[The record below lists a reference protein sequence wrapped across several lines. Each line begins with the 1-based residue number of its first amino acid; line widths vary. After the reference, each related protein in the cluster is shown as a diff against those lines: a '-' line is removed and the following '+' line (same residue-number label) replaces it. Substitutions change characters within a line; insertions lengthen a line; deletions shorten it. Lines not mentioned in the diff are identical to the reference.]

1 MSDFKVHRLVKE
13 LVEVLGSS
21 ASPEKCMDIIQKN
34 SSPYSSHPA
43 SQSAVRNIAQH
54 SPNPAA
60 FLSKY
65 EELKSKNVDNI
76 GSFVNLLAR
85 ITEDK
90 RLKSALEKHAASIA
104 ASVSEPSSEMTST
117 TASFDDQS
125 SMKLV
130 EDYALVRNRL
140 KKVATSTETIKV
152 SPFQKSIDS
161 LSKNRPPNRPLP
173 SVPNWW
179 SERPYMTMD
188 FVEDLS
194 PNLSPLVGIPSTS
207 QENYLLEDLLYCLS
221 GITGNHIAPHN
232 ITDTHGSRTFFTTEG
247 IDLPL
252 KELVNRIL
260 PLASHYSL
268 VARFIEEKS
277 RFEYGVVNHAL
288 SAAMQNLLKDY
299 LVFVAQLESEHHK
312 GLLTLHKLWFYI
324 QPSMRTM
331 EILANIADTINK
343 ADARGGKVLSYLHE
357 QTTGAMGEQGS
368 QELCLYLTQAAC
380 VPYMEILEKWVYKG
394 VINDPY
400 EEFLVEDNEVIE
412 MEELP
417 LDYSD
422 DYWEKRYTVRRERIP
437 SFLEKVADV
446 ILRTGKYLNVIRQCG
461 KVFKSPQAEEIVYTI
476 KQRQYVEAIERAY
489 LFASKT
495 LLELLMTENNLMKR
509 LRSVK
514 HYFLLDQGDFIVQF
528 MDLCE
533 GELQKK
539 IDEIVPTRLESL
551 LELAL
556 RTSAANNDPFKDDI
570 CAELLPYDLMF
581 QMFKILTIETTEEE
595 EYRVQSQNFN
605 LLGLESFS
613 FGYNVKWPVSLVL
626 NRKAL
631 ACYQMIFRRLFYCKH
646 VERLLCSVWLSN
658 KVAKSFPLTASQT
671 YGPAFALQQ
680 RMLNCVQNLEYY
692 MMFEVIE
699 PNWHE
704 FLGNMEKVNNVDDVL
719 LCHSNFLDTCLKDCM
734 LTNSVLLSTVH
745 KLLGV
750 CVKFAEFIKVSTP
763 SLHVLSGRNAS
774 TSASTSDSP
783 AVERVVS
790 ESDSFEQSISRF
802 DLEFTGMLV
811 GLLDKIAELGRIN
824 NSEKLVN
831 VLYRLDFNEFYGEQL
846 QKLTAERYRLESKKG
861 QTSG

>member
-1 MSDFKVHRLVKE
+1 MSDFKIHRLVKE

-21 ASPEKCMDIIQKN
+21 ASPEKCVEIIQKN

-43 SQSAVRNIAQH
+43 SQTTLRNISQH
-54 SPNPAA
+54 SPNTAS

-65 EELKSKNVDNI
+65 EDLKSKNVDQL
-76 GSFVNLLAR
+76 GSFLNLLAR

-90 RLKSALEKHAASIA
+90 RLKSALERHAANIA
-104 ASVSEPSSEMTST
+104 ASVSEPSSEMTS

-140 KKVATSTETIKV
+140 KKVVTSTETKKI
-152 SPFQKSIDS
+152 SPFQKSIES
-161 LSKNRPPNRPLP
+161 ISKNRPPNRPLP

-179 SERPYMTMD
+179 SERTYMTMD

-194 PNLSPLVGIPSTS
+194 PNLSPLAGIPSTS
-207 QENYLLEDLLYCLS
+207 QESYLLEDLLYCLS

-232 ITDTHGSRTFFTTEG
+232 IKDTHGSRTFFTTDA

-260 PLASHYSL
+260 PLASHYSM

-288 SAAMQNLLKDY
+288 SAAMQSLLKDY
-299 LVFVAQLESEHHK
+299 LVFVAQLETEHRK
-312 GLLTLHKLWFYI
+312 GTLTLHKMWFYI

-331 EILANIADTINK
+331 EILSNIADTINK

-357 QTTGAMGEQGS
+357 QTTGATGEHGS

-533 GELQKK
+533 EELQKE

-631 ACYQMIFRRLFYCKH
+631 ACYQMIFRHLFYCKH

-734 LTNSVLLSTVH
+734 LTNSMLLSTVH

-750 CVKFAEFIKVSTP
+750 CVKFADFIKISMP
-763 SLHVLSGRNAS
+763 SMHSHPSRNAS
-774 TSASTSDSP
+774 SSAAAPDSP
-783 AVERVVS
+783 ATERVVG

-831 VLYRLDFNEFYGEQL
+831 VLYRLDFNGFYGEQL
-846 QKLTAERYRLESKKG
+846 EKLSAERYRLESKKG